1 MSKQRRFINSN
12 RKLRNLSANC
22 KIPSGNMMLL
32 LKDCLTLKTLSQKIP
47 MLLFILAFKAG
58 TLKWLFLSIF
68 IISYW
73 RSKTDNN
80 IESDYSEGRLLTK
93 KGRARSL
100 RPLDEFFI
108 VMCRLRQGF
117 PEDHLAQLFNES
129 ASAISRI
136 FITWVNFMFF
146 KFGQINIWLSGK
158 VIDTIP
164 ESFNS
169 LLHT

>member
-1 MSKQRRFINSN
+1 MAVFEY
-12 RKLRNLSANC
+12 LYHF
-22 KIPSGNMMLL
+22 LL
-32 LKDCLTLKTLSQKIP
+32 
-47 MLLFILAFKAG
+47 AV
-58 TLKWLFLSIF
+58 
-68 IISYW
+68 
-73 RSKTDNN
+73 KTDK
-80 IESDYSEGRLLTK
+80 ITESDYSESRLLTK

-108 VMCRLRQGF
+108 VTCRLRKGF
-117 PEDHLAQLFNES
+117 PEDYLAQLFNVS
-129 ASAISRI
+129 ASTVSRI
-136 FITWVNFMFF
+136 FVTWVNFVFF

>member
-1 MSKQRRFINSN
+1 M
-12 RKLRNLSANC
+12 
-22 KIPSGNMMLL
+22 
-32 LKDCLTLKTLSQKIP
+32 
-47 MLLFILAFKAG
+47 
-58 TLKWLFLSIF
+58 SIF

-73 RSKTDNN
+73 RSKTDKVS
-80 IESDYSEGRLLTK
+80 ESDYSESRLLTK

-117 PEDHLAQLFNES
+117 PEDHLAQLFNVS
-129 ASAISRI
+129 ASTVSRI

-158 VIDTIP
+158 VIDTLLTLYCTHKKMASDDNLF
-164 ESFNS
+164 SFIFYVNS
-169 LLHT
+169 INTSEKCYISFERGQNKLCRIKYLPSKLHVF